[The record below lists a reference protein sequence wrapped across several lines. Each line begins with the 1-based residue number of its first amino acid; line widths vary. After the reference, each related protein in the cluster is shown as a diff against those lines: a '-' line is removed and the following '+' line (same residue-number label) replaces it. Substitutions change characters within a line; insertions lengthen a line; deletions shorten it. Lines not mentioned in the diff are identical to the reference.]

1 MNMDMIDDTNRDEA
15 VLVVFTLA
23 DGLYGV
29 EVDQVRE
36 ITAMREVS
44 PVPNSPDYVLGVTN
58 LRGQVTTV
66 TDLKSRLG
74 SMSPGEPGTNQRI
87 IVVESQDA
95 PIGMVVDSVREVM
108 RMPKGDIDPVPD
120 IVNESDIEAKYTQ
133 GIGKLKNGELIVL
146 LDVDKVL
153 EEM

>member
-1 MNMDMIDDTNRDEA
+1 MGMIDDAGSDEA
-15 VLVVFTLA
+15 ILVVFTLA

-36 ITAMREVS
+36 IIAMRDVS

-74 SMSPGEPGTNQRI
+74 SISSVETSNNQRI

-95 PIGMVVDSVREVM
+95 PIGMVVDSVCEVM

-120 IVNESDIEAKYTQ
+120 NRKRVRF
-133 GIGKLKNGELIVL
+133 
-146 LDVDKVL
+146 
-153 EEM
+153 

>member
-1 MNMDMIDDTNRDEA
+1 MGMIDDAGSDEA
-15 VLVVFTLA
+15 ILVVFTLA

-36 ITAMREVS
+36 IATMCDVS
-44 PVPNSPDYVLGVTN
+44 PVPNSPGYVLGVTN

-74 SMSPGEPGTNQRI
+74 SMSSGEPGTNQRI
-87 IVVESQDA
+87 IVVESQEA

-120 IVNESDIEAKYTQ
+120 IVNESDAEAKYTR

-146 LDVDKVL
+146 LDVGKVL
-153 EEM
+153 EEI

>member
-1 MNMDMIDDTNRDEA
+1 MGMIDDAGSDEA
-15 VLVVFTLA
+15 ILVVFTLA

-36 ITAMREVS
+36 ITAMCDVS
-44 PVPNSPDYVLGVTN
+44 PVPNSPGYVLGVTN

-74 SMSPGEPGTNQRI
+74 SMGSGEPGANQRI
-87 IVVESQDA
+87 IVVESQEA

-120 IVNESDIEAKYTQ
+120 IVNESDAEAKYTR

-146 LDVDKVL
+146 LDVEKVL
-153 EEM
+153 DGM